1 MGLTMTEKIF
11 SSHAKSGPVR
21 AGEIAVLVPDVVLLN
36 DTSGSITVNQLDLMG
51 VKHLHDPEKVVLV
64 ADHFSPPKDVTS
76 AESIGL
82 LRGFG
87 KKFGIE
93 KFYDSGRSGIEHALL
108 PELGKVGPGGL
119 IFGADS
125 HTCTAGA
132 LNACGV
138 GFGSTDLAAVIAT
151 GELWAKVP
159 ASIRVELIGKPSP
172 YVTGK
177 DIILSLIAK
186 IGVDGALNSALEF
199 GGPGLTHLNVDE
211 RFAVANMA
219 VEAGADT
226 CVFECDAQTLKY
238 VERSGWQRNQPIV
251 ADNDATY
258 LARHE
263 IHLDK
268 LEPLVAVPPSPAN
281 GSSLSKIIG
290 TRIDQVYIGNCSNG
304 TITDIRQAAHILK
317 GRTVAQDVRLVV
329 VPATSAIYRQ
339 ASREG
344 LLEMI
349 SQAGGSIS
357 MPTCGACFGGHM
369 GILAKGE
376 SAISTT
382 NRNYRGR
389 MGHPESKVY
398 LANAWVA
405 AAAAIAG
412 KIIDPATLEP
422 TPNEPA
428 PHEHA
433 PHKQASQN
441 KELL

>member
-11 SSHAKSGPVR
+11 AAHSKSGPTR
-21 AGEIAVLVPDVVLLN
+21 AGDIAVLTPDVVLLN
-36 DTSGSITVNQLDLMG
+36 DTSGSITVGQLDQMG
-51 VKHLHDPEKVVLV
+51 VKHLRDPEKVVLV

-93 KFYDSGRSGIEHALL
+93 KFYESGRSGIEHALL

-159 ASIRVELIGKPSP
+159 ASIRVELIGQPGP

-177 DIILSLIAK
+177 DIILSLIAR

-199 GGPGLTHLNVDE
+199 GGPGIGHLNIDE

-226 CVFECDAQTLKY
+226 CIFECDDQTLQY
-238 VERSGWQRNQPIV
+238 IARSGWTLGRPVQ
-251 ADNDATY
+251 ADEDANY
-258 LARHE
+258 IGRHE

-268 LEPLVAVPPSPAN
+268 LEPLVAAPPSPAN
-281 GSSLSKIIG
+281 GSMLSKVAG
-290 TRIDQVYIGNCSNG
+290 TKVDQVYIGNCSNG

-317 GRTVAQDVRLVV
+317 GKSVAQDVRLVV

-344 LLEMI
+344 LLEII
-349 SQAGGSIS
+349 SLAGGSIS

-369 GILAKGE
+369 GILAKG
-376 SAISTT
+376 
-382 NRNYRGR
+382 
-389 MGHPESKVY
+389 
-398 LANAWVA
+398 
-405 AAAAIAG
+405 
-412 KIIDPATLEP
+412 
-422 TPNEPA
+422 
-428 PHEHA
+428 
-433 PHKQASQN
+433 
-441 KELL
+441 